1 MVLTTIEV
9 KWLLQPTPSIHHLVW
24 SRKPTPHICS
34 QDLNLCSFGKPQLSV
49 RWALRPTRWQ
59 RGVSPMERNPLWACT
74 ANKLKKHVCAEM
86 CYRRA
91 GGWFKRL
98 NNTAIIVR
106 WDTMGHLPRER
117 LPPPASPHD
126 HHRLPRTKYMHAL
139 WCYEIHEHLQITAW
153 YMFQAVPEFFPG
165 FPGVS
170 RSLPIFQKFSRKRR
184 SHV

>member
-1 MVLTTIEV
+1 MVLSTIEV

-24 SRKPTPHICS
+24 SRMPTPHICS
-34 QDLNLCSFGKPQLSV
+34 QDLNLGSFGKPQLSV

-74 ANKLKKHVCAEM
+74 ANKLKKKVCAEM

-91 GGWFKRL
+91 GGMIQTTKCRNYCKMGYNVSSAKRKI
-98 NNTAIIVR
+98 A
-106 WDTMGHLPRER
+106 
-117 LPPPASPHD
+117 PPASPHD
-126 HHRLPRTKYMHAL
+126 HHRLPRTKYLHAL
-139 WCYEIHEHLQITAW
+139 WCSEIHEHLQITAW

-170 RSLPIFQKFSRKRR
+170 RSLPIFQEFSRKRR